1 LDKKQVRAWVL
12 FDFANSVF
20 PAVIVSL
27 VFQRFYVQLVVGNE
41 LGNGTRWWGA
51 ALSTSALIVALSAP
65 VLGAI
70 ADRAGVRK
78 RLMAAYVAACVLGV
92 LSFSVLGPGAV
103 VLGFAL
109 FVLANV
115 GFEGCLVFYNAYL
128 ADIVPVE
135 KQGWVSG
142 LGFAVGYVGS
152 VLGLVLALVLLTAL
166 DSSYT
171 LVWVMVAT
179 LFTVFSLPSFFLLPK
194 DREAEMSV
202 REAAVWGLTSFRELW
217 GEVIKQKE
225 LRRFLLAYFIY
236 IDGVLT
242 AYGMAATL
250 AETTFGF
257 TQNELILLILA
268 IQFTALFG
276 ALVLAKPTDRIGP
289 KKVLTGVLVL
299 WVGAAVSIYF
309 VTSKPAFAVLALIA
323 GFGLGAAQS
332 VSRAYMSSL
341 IPRGRES
348 EMFGFYAL
356 CGRSSSVIGPM
367 VFGQVA
373 FLTGGNQRLAVA
385 AITVLFVAGLALLQR
400 VDDPKARRVV
410 AA

>member
-1 LDKKQVRAWVL
+1 VDKKQVGAWVL

-20 PAVIVSL
+20 PAVIVSV

-41 LGNGTRWWGA
+41 LGRGAAWWGA
-51 ALSTSALIVALSAP
+51 GLSTSALIVALSAP
-65 VLGAI
+65 VLGAV

-78 RLMAAYVAACVLGV
+78 RFLAAYVSACVLGV

-103 VLGFAL
+103 VLGFLA
-109 FVLANV
+109 FVVANV

-128 ADIVPVE
+128 PDIAPIE

-152 VLGLVLALVLLTAL
+152 VLGLLLAIPPSL
-166 DSSYT
+166 SGNYT
-171 LVWVMVAT
+171 LVWVMVAA
-179 LFTVFSLPSFFLLPK
+179 FFIVFSLPTFFLLPK
-194 DREAEMSV
+194 DREARMTV

-217 GEVIKQKE
+217 GEVMAEKE
-225 LRRFLLAYFIY
+225 MRRFLLAYFIY

-257 TQNELILLILA
+257 EQDELIMLILA

-276 ALVLAKPTDRIGP
+276 ALALAKPTDRIGP
-289 KKVLTGVLVL
+289 KKVLTGVIVL
-299 WVGAAVSIYF
+299 WVGAALSIYF
-309 VTSKPAFAVLALIA
+309 VTSKTSFAVLALIA

-332 VSRAYMSSL
+332 VSRAFMASL
-341 IPRGRES
+341 IPKGRES

-356 CGRSSSVIGPM
+356 CGRSSSVIGPTI
-367 VFGQVA
+367 FGQVA
-373 FLTGGNQRLAVA
+373 LWTGGNQRLSVM
-385 AITVLFVAGLALLQR
+385 AISVLFVAGFFLLQR
-400 VDDPKARRVV
+400 VSDPKAVRG
-410 AA
+410 AAAA